1 MKPGNNKT
9 GFDSMLRR
17 GLSSDSTRAEQ
28 GCPEPEVLAAYY
40 ERSLAPAEIDQFD
53 AHLATCARCRKQIA
67 ALVRSEPHDEKPLD
81 APASW
86 LWNWRWL
93 APAVTAVAIVL
104 IWVGIRAHHKVIKEP
119 VNVAMT
125 QTTAPLEPVPQPPQP
140 QLAPPSRTVTGDG
153 LSKPAATPTFGKKF
167 SEASPQGLAKQNGG
181 APTAASGRASA
192 GEPPSFTGEGAGVS
206 SAGGVLGGAA
216 PAPPPPPR
224 DDSALS
230 ATLAQSAPADVTS
243 TANSNATRLA
253 APQASGAG
261 GATARREFSLS
272 AKRPASAPQAKA
284 SSTAAD
290 QLQVREA
297 SPNPI
302 VIRSPDATKSWR
314 IAVSGAIEF
323 SADSGVTWE
332 MQRPEIAGAMTTGFA
347 PSAKVCWI
355 VGRSGAVLRTAN
367 GTDWKQVTAP
377 TSQDLTGVTAWSAK
391 RAQVTAADASVF
403 VTKDGGKSWTQ
414 QNNP

>member
-1 MKPGNNKT
+1 MKPGDNKT

-17 GLSSDSTRAEQ
+17 GLLSDSTPAAQ
-28 GCPEPEVLAAYY
+28 GCPDTDFLAAYY
-40 ERSLAPAEIDQFD
+40 ERSLAPAEIDQLD
-53 AHLATCARCRKQIA
+53 THLATCARCRAQIA
-67 ALVRSEPHDEKPLD
+67 ALVRSESPDEKPLD

-93 APAVTAVAIVL
+93 APAVTAIAIVL
-104 IWVGIRAHHKVIKEP
+104 IWAGIRSHNKTIKEP

-140 QLAPPSRTVTGDG
+140 KLAPPSRTATGDG
-153 LSKPAATPTFGKKF
+153 LSNSAATPTFEKKF
-167 SEASPQGLAKQNGG
+167 SGASPRSLAKQNGE

-192 GEPPSFTGEGAGVS
+192 GEPPSLTGEGAGVS

-216 PAPPPPPR
+216 SAPAPPPP

-243 TANSNATRLA
+243 TANRNATRLA

-261 GATARREFSLS
+261 AATAKREFSLS
-272 AKRPASAPQAKA
+272 AKRPVSAPQPKA

-290 QLQVREA
+290 QLQVRES
-297 SPNPI
+297 SPSPI

-323 SADSGVTWE
+323 SGDSGVTWE
-332 MQRPEIAGAMTTGFA
+332 MQRPEIVGAMMSGFA
-347 PSAKVCWI
+347 PSAKICWI
-355 VGRSGAVLRTAN
+355 VGRGGAVLRTVN
-367 GTDWKQVTAP
+367 GTDWKQVAAP
-377 TSQDLTGVTAWSAK
+377 TSQDLTAVTAWSAK

>member
-1 MKPGNNKT
+1 MKPGDNKT

-17 GLSSDSTRAEQ
+17 GLSSDSTPAAQ
-28 GCPEPEVLAAYY
+28 GCPQPDVLAAYY
-40 ERSLAPAEIDQFD
+40 ERSLSPAEIDQFD
-53 AHLATCARCRKQIA
+53 AHLATCARCRAQIA
-67 ALVRSEPHDEKPLD
+67 ALVRSEPPDEKPLD
-81 APASW
+81 APATW

-93 APAVTAVAIVL
+93 APAAAAIAIVL
-104 IWVGIRAHHKVIKEP
+104 IWVGIRGHYKAIKEP

-125 QTTAPLEPVPQPPQP
+125 QTTAPLEPVTQPPQP
-140 QLAPPSRTVTGDG
+140 QLAPPSRTATGDE
-153 LSKPAATPTFGKKF
+153 LSKPAATPTFEKKF
-167 SEASPQGLAKQNGG
+167 SGASPRGLAKQNGE

-192 GEPPSFTGEGAGVS
+192 GEPPSLTRDGAGVS

-216 PAPPPPPR
+216 PAPPAPPR

-243 TANSNATRLA
+243 TANRNATRLA
-253 APQASGAG
+253 APQASIAG

-272 AKRPASAPQAKA
+272 AKRPASVPQAKA

-302 VIRSPDATKSWR
+302 VILSPDATKSWR

-323 SADSGVTWE
+323 SGDSGVTWE
-332 MQRPEIAGAMTTGFA
+332 MQRPDFAGAMTAGFA
-347 PSAKVCWI
+347 PSVKVCWI
-355 VGRSGAVLRTAN
+355 VGRSGAVLRTVD
-367 GTDWKQVTAP
+367 GTDWKQVSAP

-391 RAQVTAADASVF
+391 HAQVTAADGTVF
-403 VTKDGGKSWTQ
+403 VTKDGGKSWKK

>member
-1 MKPGNNKT
+1 
-9 GFDSMLRR
+9 MLRR

-53 AHLATCARCRKQIA
+53 AHLATCARCRAQIA

-253 APQASGAG
+253 APQDGQTRVFVECEKARQRSASEGQFHGCRSA
-261 GATARREFSLS
+261 ASARSVAESHRDSLS
-272 AKRPASAPQAKA
+272 
-284 SSTAAD
+284 
-290 QLQVREA
+290 
-297 SPNPI
+297 
-302 VIRSPDATKSWR
+302 
-314 IAVSGAIEF
+314 
-323 SADSGVTWE
+323 
-332 MQRPEIAGAMTTGFA
+332 
-347 PSAKVCWI
+347 
-355 VGRSGAVLRTAN
+355 GRDEVLAN
-367 GTDWKQVTAP
+367 CSFGRDRVL
-377 TSQDLTGVTAWSAK
+377 S
-391 RAQVTAADASVF
+391 
-403 VTKDGGKSWTQ
+403 
-414 QNNP
+414 